1 MNVEFF
7 DEVLGLFDHAAL
19 VEPAQRTGH
28 ELATEEHVHEHRL
41 TIREREILVD
51 HLDAEAPRVARI
63 GEHSV
68 ASIDRDVAGRRAM
81 HARDHF
87 HERRLAGAVVADQ
100 RDDFARIDLEA
111 EVVDRDVA
119 AEFLAQVR
127 EAEHGAMHGQAF

>member
-1 MNVEFF
+1 
-7 DEVLGLFDHAAL
+7 
-19 VEPAQRTGH
+19 
-28 ELATEEHVHEHRL
+28 
-41 TIREREILVD
+41 
-51 HLDAEAPRVARI
+51 
-63 GEHSV
+63 
-68 ASIDRDVAGRRAM
+68 M